1 MIKYSIL
8 IITCNQKNILSR
20 ALRSLAAQIKNPK
33 VFEIVIADD
42 CSTDGTEEF
51 VKRQR
56 LPIFLKYIRS
66 EKNVGRSIIR
76 NMGFEKTAGEQVLFL
91 DGDMIPAPGM
101 IDAYVSSWESYPDSV
116 IVGTWRQ
123 PPEWEYD
130 GLMKFIR
137 SRGHFRMTREG
148 EVPGN
153 WFNSGNFSI
162 RKGIFAKLS
171 GFDLDF
177 DGWKGEDTDFGLRLE
192 KESVPIRYNPK
203 AVSYHYHSKTLEEM
217 ISEYERFGRT
227 SYRVL
232 LRKHKASRIFK
243 NGWFL
248 GLPDPD
254 AGIIK
259 KTIGLLVSPF
269 RSKTAIAI
277 LKATA
282 KLQGGKFCF
291 NFCYGWLLYSCMVQ
305 SFRNQNDD

>member
-8 IITCNQKNILSR
+8 IITYNQKKILSKS
-20 ALRSLAAQIKNPK
+20 LRSLESQIKNPK

-51 VKRQR
+51 VKRLR
-56 LPIFLKYIRS
+56 MPIFLKYFRS

-76 NMGFEKTAGEQVLFL
+76 NMGFEKTSGEQVLFL
-91 DGDMIPAPGM
+91 DGDMEPAPSM
-101 IDAYVSSWESYPDSV
+101 MDAYVSSWESHPDSV
-116 IVGTWRQ
+116 IMGTWMQ
-123 PPEWEYD
+123 PPGWKYD
-130 GLMKFIR
+130 RVMEFVL
-137 SRGHFRMTREG
+137 SRGRFRITKEG

-162 RKGIFAKLS
+162 KREIFAGLS

-177 DGWKGEDTDFGLRLE
+177 EGWKGEDTDFGLRLE
-192 KESVPIRYNPK
+192 DESVPIRLNPK
-203 AVSYHYHSKTLEEM
+203 AVSYHYDSKTLGET

-227 SYRVL
+227 SYKVL
-232 LRKHKASRIFK
+232 LKKHKASRIFK

-254 AGIIK
+254 AGYFK

-269 RSKTAIAI
+269 RSKMVIAVLKI
-277 LKATA
+277 LANM
-282 KLQGGKFCF
+282 QGGKYCC
-291 NFCYGWLLYSCMVQ
+291 NFFYAWLLYSCMVQ
-305 SFRNQNDD
+305 SFLKSKR

>member
-8 IITCNQKNILSR
+8 IITYNQKDILSR
-20 ALRSLAAQIKNPK
+20 TLRSLAAQIKNPK

-42 CSTDGTEEF
+42 CSTDGTGDF

-76 NMGFEKTAGEQVLFL
+76 NMGFEKTSGGQVLFL
-91 DGDMIPAPGM
+91 DGDMEPAAGM
-101 IDAYVSSWESYPDSV
+101 MDAYMSSWERYPDSV
-116 IVGTWRQ
+116 IVGSWKR
-123 PPEWEYD
+123 PPDFNYD
-130 GLMKFIR
+130 RVMNFIM
-137 SRGHFRMTREG
+137 SRGRFRITKGRKI
-148 EVPGN
+148 PGN

-162 RKGIFAKLS
+162 RKNIFARLS

-177 DGWKGEDTDFGLRLE
+177 EGWKGEDTDLGIRLE
-192 KESVPIRYNPK
+192 KESIPIRDNPE

-232 LRKHKASRIFK
+232 LKKHGASKIFK
-243 NGWFL
+243 NGWLL

-254 AGIIK
+254 AGIFK
-259 KTIGLLVSPF
+259 KTIAWTISPF
-269 RSKTAIAI
+269 RSKFAIAI
-277 LKATA
+277 LKSLA
-282 KLQGGKFCF
+282 KTQGGKFHF
-291 NFCYGWLLYSCMVQ
+291 DFCYGWLLYSCMVQ
-305 SFRNQNDD
+305 SFIKTK